1 MDRTSPPTSSES
13 PRAGFVP
20 RGLSALVGV
29 VASYPR
35 VTLFFAAVL
44 IAAAVGVTATGLKFK
59 TSRADLIDPAA
70 DFHQRWTRY
79 VERFGDQNDIVV
91 VVEGDRP
98 AIIRS
103 VLDELGARIEADD
116 RHFRN
121 TLYRIDP
128 SSLRSK
134 GLQYLSPQA
143 LEGLASHLEV
153 YSPVLEGNWKRA
165 GLELY
170 IQNLSHFLRRAD
182 RAGRTDDVENLLG
195 QCQLLA
201 NSLDLFFRNPG
212 DAASFVSPW
221 PQLVEGA
228 DRVAGLDLS
237 VRYLMNRKETMGFL
251 VTMPAIVNQ
260 DFSGGSASI
269 RRLRELVDAVE
280 REHESAGIRIGLTGI
295 PILESDEMSRSQM
308 DMSWATLL
316 SFAVVAVLLLIGFR
330 GLRHPMLAML
340 MLLAGIAWAIG
351 FTTLAIGH
359 LTILTI
365 SFAAILAG
373 LGIDFAIHFLSRYLA
388 LRHEGKDL
396 MAALRGTAGAIGTG
410 ILTCAATTA
419 LAFGAASFTSFLGV
433 AELGVISGA
442 GIVCCA
448 LAVFFVLP
456 PLIALADRKRAATN
470 LPRPLK
476 ARALRWVT
484 REIPWPLT
492 LTGLCVAIGC
502 LGAAFDWTGGRPKL
516 RVRYDGNLLHMQARG
531 VESVEL
537 QDRLFRESDSSLL
550 YAVSLASN
558 PAEARRQKERLRALP
573 SVARVEEIVAF
584 LPEYPASETQLL
596 VQAIHARLSRLAP
609 LPAPLANL
617 NPGDIGDQQLDKLYT
632 ALSSRSEPAAK
643 QAAASLDRFLDT
655 LAALPVEHQSL
666 LINAYQQAMLQ
677 ALHGQFEQLLA
688 ISNPDPVS
696 ANELPEG
703 LRSRFLS
710 PEGDWLLRIFPR
722 EQVWD
727 EAALAQFV
735 TEVRSVDP
743 EATGTPLQN
752 YEAAL
757 QIRDSYLHA
766 GLYALA
772 VVLGALLIDFLRPIP
787 RLLALASPLLVIGF
801 AFWIRRSGPSILD
814 QPAVAAV
821 VALAVAVGVSA
832 VFDFRNLALCGAA
845 LLPPVLGGGML
856 LGLMALL
863 QIDFN
868 PANMIVVPLIL
879 GIGVDYGVVL
889 VHEYR
894 ATEGPFCVAGSTVS
908 ALLLTSTTTMAGFG
922 SMLIAAHQ
930 GLVSLG
936 LVLLLGIVCVL
947 FVALVPVSALLTG
960 FSLARRPSSRDA
972 PVRIGLPSPRTASAS
987 DGFSAPLAAPHFR
1000 DRSGPASASSAA
1012 VTAEG

>member
-1 MDRTSPPTSSES
+1 MDRKSLPPSSES

-20 RGLSALVGV
+20 RALSALVGV

-35 VTLFFAAVL
+35 VTLFLAATLVV
-44 IAAAVGVTATGLKFK
+44 AAVGITATGLKFK
-59 TSRADLIDPAA
+59 TSRADLIDPTA
-70 DFHQRWTRY
+70 DFHQRWTHY

-98 AIIRS
+98 AAIRS
-103 VLDELGARIEADD
+103 VLNELGGRIEADE

-134 GLQYLSPQA
+134 GLQYLSPQS
-143 LEGLASHLEV
+143 LEGLASQLEV

-165 GLELY
+165 GLQLY
-170 IQNLSHFLRRAD
+170 IQNLSHFLRKAD
-182 RAGRTDDVENLLG
+182 RAGRTEDVQNLLG

-212 DAASFVSPW
+212 DPSSFVSPW
-221 PQLVEGA
+221 PQLIDGA
-228 DRVAGLDLS
+228 ERLAGLDLS

-251 VTMPAIVNQ
+251 ITMPTIVNQ
-260 DFSGGSASI
+260 DFSGSSASI
-269 RRLRELVDAVE
+269 RRLRQIVDAVG

-295 PILESDEMSRSQM
+295 PILESDEMGRSQT

-316 SFAVVAVLLLIGFR
+316 SFAGVAAILLIGFR

-340 MLLAGIAWAIG
+340 MLLAGIAWTIG

-365 SFAAILAG
+365 SFAALLAG

-396 MAALRGTAGAIGTG
+396 IAALRGTAGTIGTG

-448 LAVFFVLP
+448 LAAFFVLP
-456 PLIALADRKRAATN
+456 PLIALADRKRTATN
-470 LPRPLK
+470 LPRPLQ

-484 REIPWPLT
+484 REVPWPLA
-492 LTGLCVAIGC
+492 LAGLCVAIGC

-516 RVRYDGNLLHMQARG
+516 RVGYDGNLLHMQARG
-531 VESVEL
+531 VESVDL

-558 PAEARRQKERLRALP
+558 PAEARRLQERLAALP
-573 SVARVEEIVAF
+573 SVGKVEDILDF
-584 LPEYPASETQLL
+584 LPAYPASETQLL

-609 LPAPLANL
+609 LPVQLTNV
-617 NPGDIGDQQLDKLYT
+617 NPGDIGDQQLETLYT

-655 LAALPVEHQSL
+655 FASLPVQQQSL
-666 LINAYQQAMLQ
+666 LINGYQQAMLR
-677 ALHGQFEQLLA
+677 ALHGQFAHLLA
-688 ISNPDPVS
+688 ISNPAPVS
-696 ANELPEG
+696 ADELPAG

-710 PEGDWLLRIFPR
+710 PQGDWLLRVFPR

-727 EAALAQFV
+727 ETALATFV
-735 TEVRSVDP
+735 EEVRSVDA

-757 QIRDSYLHA
+757 QIRDSYFHA
-766 GLYALA
+766 GIYAF
-772 VVLGALLIDFLRPIP
+772 VVVFGALLVDFLRPVP
-787 RLLALASPLLVIGF
+787 RLLALASPLLVMGF
-801 AFWIRRSGPSILD
+801 AFWIRRSGPSVLD
-814 QPAVAAV
+814 QPVVAAGM
-821 VALAVAVGVSA
+821 ALAVAVAVSA
-832 VFDFRNLALCGAA
+832 VLDFRNLSLACLA

-863 QIDFN
+863 RIDFN
-868 PANMIVVPLIL
+868 PANMIVLPLIL

-894 ATEGPFCVAGSTVS
+894 ATDGPFCVAGSTVN

-960 FSLARRPSSRDA
+960 ISLTRRTDSRES
-972 PVRIGLPSPRTASAS
+972 PGRIGLPSPRTPSASAAGS
-987 DGFSAPLAAPHFR
+987 GPHFR
-1000 DRSGPASASSAA
+1000 DWADAGTVPPAAI
-1012 VTAEG
+1012 VNER